1 MSTDITRTTE
11 PQQIR
16 VAAALPGTPA
26 PAPAPAAKVIQ
37 AAPEVKLALPEK
49 PDVKFN
55 PKEMQKNL
63 QDALDRLNDQM
74 KSNGRHL
81 NFSIDKAL
89 DRTVIQVKNAET
101 GEVIRQIPDETLLRV
116 AHNIEQ
122 VKGMLLDEKL

>member
-16 VAAALPGTPA
+16 VAAALPGT